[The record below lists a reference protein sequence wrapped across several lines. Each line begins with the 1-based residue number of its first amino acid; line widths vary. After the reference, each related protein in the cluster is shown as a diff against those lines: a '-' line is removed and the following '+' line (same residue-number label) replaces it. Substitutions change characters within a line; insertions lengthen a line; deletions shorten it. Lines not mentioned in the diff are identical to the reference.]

1 MFQTILGYFI
11 IGFVA
16 MIILAILYLPFYFLL
31 RRRFPFRR
39 QIAGFFFGTCILV
52 ICYVTFVDQMI
63 LNLQNYG
70 TIFSS
75 YHNLNLIPLQF
86 LLEAKSGNT
95 RSLTQAVA
103 NTFMFLPLGFILPVV
118 FPHLRRLSKTSL
130 CACAISFTIE
140 LVQYFIGRATDID
153 DLLLNTLGSVLGY
166 FMYMAASKLLSLRQK
181 AALHNNALETVK

>member
-39 QIAGFFFGTCILV
+39 QVAGFFFGACILV
-52 ICYVTFVDQMI
+52 ICYVTVVDQMI

-86 LLEAKSGNT
+86 LLEVKAGNT
-95 RSLTQAVA
+95 RSLTQAIA
-103 NTFMFLPLGFILPVV
+103 NILMFLPLGFILPVAL
-118 FPHLRRLSKTSL
+118 PHLRRLSRTTL

-140 LVQYFIGRATDID
+140 LIQYFIGRAIDID
-153 DLLLNTLGSVLGY
+153 DLLLNTLGGVLGY
-166 FMYMAASKLLSLRQK
+166 FLYMAASKLLFLRSK
-181 AALHNNALETVK
+181 RALHNEA